1 MKRIGILT
9 LYYQNYN
16 YGGLLQAYAL
26 QHTIEGI
33 GGRALQ
39 ISYALETGYPRYSP
53 IKYKMRKCAAQLIH
67 LIRFRGWEIERLK
80 RSVLFNK
87 FAEMI
92 PHTRTVNA
100 KNIGDLNGCFDCF
113 VFGSDQIWNP
123 IGWQPILLGSFVS
136 DRKYLMSYAASIARD
151 SLSNGEYDFIGK
163 FLKRFDRISVR
174 EINAVNYLNKKFPE
188 LNVCLMPDPVF
199 LLSREEWEKVISD
212 YSKDRMYNERYILCY
227 FLGRNEENRD
237 NAIRYAEALNMKAL
251 FVSHF
256 EKAFFNWEKRHLENL
271 TGSCGPA
278 DFLNY
283 IYYAEMIIT
292 DSFHGAVFSL
302 IFEKPF
308 YVMRRFLDSDKNSM
322 NSRVVSLLQ
331 SFDLEQ
337 RLVDELDVKTPYEIS
352 NREME
357 HIREIKI
364 NFRDNGIE
372 YLQNSIQP

>member
-39 ISYALETGYPRYSP
+39 ISYALETGYPRYSQ
-53 IKYKMRKCAAQLIH
+53 IKYRMRKCAAQLIH

-174 EINAVNYLNKKFPE
+174 EISAVNYLNKKFPE

-227 FLGRNEENRD
+227 FLGRN
-237 NAIRYAEALNMKAL
+237 
-251 FVSHF
+251 
-256 EKAFFNWEKRHLENL
+256 
-271 TGSCGPA
+271 
-278 DFLNY
+278 
-283 IYYAEMIIT
+283 
-292 DSFHGAVFSL
+292 
-302 IFEKPF
+302 
-308 YVMRRFLDSDKNSM
+308 
-322 NSRVVSLLQ
+322 
-331 SFDLEQ
+331 
-337 RLVDELDVKTPYEIS
+337 
-352 NREME
+352 
-357 HIREIKI
+357 
-364 NFRDNGIE
+364 
-372 YLQNSIQP
+372 